1 MQWYDWMI
9 VIAVV
14 LALALGAFALYRS
27 YNLTA
32 ANFRDVG

>member
-9 VIAVV
+9 VIAVFIAII
-14 LALALGAFALYRS
+14 LAAFALYRS

-32 ANFRDVG
+32 ENFRDAG

>member
-9 VIAVV
+9 IIAIVIAI
-14 LALALGAFALYRS
+14 ALAGFALYRS

-32 ANFRDVG
+32 EDFRDA